1 MNKKQ
6 ADKEAEKIFREHNKK
21 ADKIIMNAK
30 ANGTWQMGFDS
41 NNHLFEQLD
50 KETKAKL
57 QKLTKMI
64 DK

>member
-21 ADKIIMNAK
+21 ADEIIMNAK
-30 ANGTWQMGFDS
+30 ENGTWQMGLDS
-41 NNHLFEQLD
+41 NNHLFKQLD

-57 QKLTKMI
+57 QKLAEMI
-64 DK
+64 DE